1 MNIVLLIK
9 VHPKILPFAKSVLIH
24 MKASS
29 SGYVLGFDDIKVD
42 VPDRVQRAFLSN
54 FISDI

>member
-1 MNIVLLIK
+1 
-9 VHPKILPFAKSVLIH
+9 

>member
-1 MNIVLLIK
+1 
-9 VHPKILPFAKSVLIH
+9 

-29 SGYVLGFDDIKVD
+29 SGYVLGFDDIKIEVS
-42 VPDRVQRAFLSN
+42 DRFQRAFLSN